1 MPLFDEELL
10 NNLRK
15 PGNLPSL
22 NSYASSPYSGNY
34 EYSFTPPSVPSMFGG
49 YADRSQKEG
58 GITLEEMKKATP
70 TFNFGFGAAPRFV
83 SQQELNDAAN
93 RYGFFKRGVD
103 LEDIAAQ
110 RQSPLSRFANGIIK
124 GLGTAGGTFIS
135 GFGTIPHAI
144 DAFRKGS
151 NFMDEISS
159 QYDWQKDISEN
170 IKQFEDLLPNYVD
183 KWEREHPFGGVI
195 PFTRGSANF
204 WGDGVF
210 KNLGYGVGAITN
222 ALVTDA
228 ALVATGQGLA
238 AAPLIGTQLTKLGAG
253 VTSML
258 GRASVHL
265 GKLAAGTT
273 KMDEALAVARQAG
286 GTAEQLATV
295 RGLAYAAAG
304 TKITS
309 GSRWMLGVFNSAQS
323 EATMEA
329 ADGEL
334 TITNHLI
341 DQYKRQHNGD
351 APVGADLEEI
361 KRIAGDARNVRYGIN
376 MALLVPSN
384 AFQFGSLLKG
394 FFAPAATRALAKGV
408 ATDVGKV
415 KLAQGSLDVFEKQV
429 VTGLAPKAWN
439 YVKPTLKNMFAEG
452 VYEEG
457 GQFAAEKGTFDYYT
471 RKYKNLK
478 ENGNLEN
485 WRTVNEIMTSGI
497 EGIAEQFT
505 STEGLKSMLIGSI
518 SAVIQGGVANKIQTK
533 MGAPTEDQRLQSA
546 INILNR
552 YGLTGMLQNQYS
564 DTLNAAGI
572 AKEMDEAVASG
583 NVFKYK
589 NLKNDMF
596 FNLVNSRAINGLHD
610 VTVEQ
615 LKMLKDLDETEFQ
628 KTFGMDL
635 NETNQKTVAGY
646 VDALIDKA
654 NQMNK
659 SITAINDTFKNPYTR
674 YDDPQ
679 TQEEVLQ
686 TFRHD
691 TVNEWKTNLAYY
703 STTID
708 DVNGRLNNIATSVSE
723 ISPLVDTSVL
733 STLTNPEKV
742 NELAETYEEQAIQ
755 LKKTINEFTSPE
767 DRKRIN
773 NQVKALRTAAEKIKM
788 AAANKDM
795 TLDTFGKLLNF
806 ELSGRENLDAAIVPT
821 DKRFDL
827 YKYGFDIN
835 ALEARRQQGLESFD
849 KLASEEGFNKFFEQA
864 EEIRDEE
871 YDSTEEEEKAEE
883 SEVTAPEVKAAE
895 FKNKAGET
903 ELPEADREYSI
914 AQLNKAKVEKI
925 ADDRYQ
931 VTSPTGEL
939 SFYETKAEADAAA
952 DVMNEELEG
961 LEKIKV
967 LGINEDGT
975 IKVEDATGNIQNID
989 PRLMTGYERIETASE
1004 KIEKNKEQIE
1014 KEQAATE
1021 LNSGNVASV
1030 PAEEGAVISEGKLK
1044 DYRQLFTSGITESE
1058 DYNDP
1063 TQSAPHVKRSREFL
1077 NNAKNF
1083 KNRNKLA
1090 AILVTPNQ
1098 EVTLGLS
1105 GLMELSYGTNDKSGA
1120 TDVENGFVA
1129 QVFVEQDGGKL
1140 YFVDKDGKRV
1150 GEVGKPVDIQQVV
1163 FQTMPTTD
1171 LFYRTKDKNEKP
1183 KPRYRENQKAEAEAA
1198 SKAWGMKR
1206 AELFAAPAFPV
1217 KAYQFTI
1224 SRGVRRENKVDGK
1237 YERNPVGGILIP
1249 EDRIAITQGLLKIS
1263 EGTISHNGVAITIPK
1278 GLTVLQYGDTLDIVN
1293 NNKFGR
1299 KKAKAIYEV
1308 LKAFAEDIRKQS
1320 EAGKSIKFNRNYT
1333 TFLENVLYWRKT
1345 SDTKGNQI
1353 YVDASNVFL
1362 GGFRF
1367 PIADIATLESEIV
1380 DQLSETYHNINGK
1393 TLKDKFTEPFY
1404 EYTVDENGK
1413 LVEKE
1418 WRNYQSYLLSSEGR
1432 SAQET
1437 PLVTNAAKPTAEL
1450 PYSFKQKYATL
1461 NDFELPVV
1469 QAPKVEAKPGVP
1481 MIGEFAMDGTTVHTF
1496 NGFTSGP
1503 VEFTGTVDAEGNINV
1518 NIQVNKTITDVAA
1531 NEKIVNG
1538 PIIEGLKAVNQFD
1551 AAAENEQLV
1560 VTYVGL
1566 KLIGELNK
1574 LKEAQQQEAPST
1586 AAVLQPDTSTVAQA
1600 QGTARTEPV
1609 VTAVSELPLK
1619 REDLPEYQSMART
1632 DATQKLAD
1640 FAAMIYGVPKIDIK
1654 TYGDFSKWF
1663 QGLGDAGYEVSLK
1676 LNGPRLA
1683 YDILLKEYNERAA
1696 VKETKPTEPT
1706 SISLDLDRGIGEAL
1720 VREMLAGKP
1729 ITDFTPAEQGF
1740 INRVPIERKEEIRQE
1755 QLDQLNQLEQEK
1767 ERKLDEILT
1776 WRAQVKKK
1784 EEWET
1789 AYDKQLVEDPLGWLE
1804 VYVNADKKA
1813 LEIYKKQIEEAKAD
1827 PNKNFGGL
1835 KGEKYIKYATEEIK
1849 KIEEQ
1854 QPRDQVK
1861 ISKVRAILDEYNA
1874 NLAKIGAK
1882 PTGGTYNPNDTG
1894 APADEYQ
1901 RVAETEAGE
1910 ERLTDAEIA
1919 LFKAWAKENVP
1930 GIPFEILD
1938 NLVNTYDNQKA
1949 WGVFEDGVAKF
1960 YRGALKGT
1968 PYHEIFEGIWKGFLT
1983 PEQRQGILDEFRAK
1997 SGKFKDRASGKML
2010 FYEEAT
2016 DQQAKERIADDFA
2029 AFRTGKIAAKSLGQ
2043 KILEFFKQIIEFF
2056 KSFVRK
2062 SSMKDQLFKAI
2073 DSGKF
2078 KEAKLPADIKSS
2090 RPEYQRIAG
2099 LSETQ
2104 VFDFVQDMTARAA
2117 NYIFG
2122 GNKESLYELRDVTGK
2137 EVFDKIKEAY
2147 ASPQERKYQQ
2157 LGEERF
2163 NQLVKR
2169 TKQSLRTLGINFNE
2183 EDRIDINDENTSKTD
2198 YAPEPFSVDWKKSSP
2213 FAIKFVLATLPKTK
2227 PTNQQ
2232 NSTSLSLPERVLS
2245 MASGVKGYMLVNF
2258 NRAFATVLGK
2268 VSNTSSTEKAAE
2280 KMANLAKLDA
2290 DYVRFFQR
2298 VGGDLNTGTFNF
2310 SNFKDADWRLFVN
2323 FMQTFTRQKPDAL
2336 IQYIKGN
2343 EVYTAPANQYTAAG
2357 QVERQWLEN
2366 MKVVSTNADAAI
2378 RYNRPNKTYEANPA
2392 AFPEKT
2398 PKLPEEM
2405 VKFLGNIGIIF
2416 PLEAYVTLKSDKQ
2429 DDFAKAVSSIYT
2441 YLQKARNI
2449 SEVTADKLGIGGPLK
2464 TLTNLYVN
2472 ATNPNQ
2478 DSTYFG
2484 VEGQRIQSVT
2494 DDNAAS
2500 LFENEFNE
2508 AGSLDQLRQSRPEL
2522 NDVFSKNSVILKKD
2536 GRFYN
2541 ADGELIR
2548 NIKVSYIQGTK
2559 LRDSNKGVATSKL
2572 TIGKRLTQEI
2582 NQNINGNYYILVP
2595 GDGSTE
2601 WMMNLGNHVSFADV
2615 EGGRAWNKIYTI
2627 FKGYLKDE
2635 VALAL
2640 DADNRKQ
2647 IKNIGNK
2654 AKELRFFKE
2663 ILSEKNLKE
2672 INQLIVT
2679 GATESK
2685 ISEYIDNNISDINA
2699 AVKEFIENT
2708 AKETRANLE
2717 SSNQVAMVKEDQFTY
2732 AELDST
2738 FATSEGIRKFRMSN
2752 DDVNN
2757 LVTFLNANYI
2767 INNIEFH
2774 KVLFGD
2780 PYQFA
2785 IKNGKLDE
2793 TKRIKS
2799 FLSPRRRTIDSPEF
2813 NTFLNDEY
2821 NKSGD
2826 VQLLPTDLGYHENKS
2841 YTKTA
2846 TLSDIEFGTSLY
2858 PKVNEADAASW
2869 VIDNTYR
2876 EVKLK
2881 NGQWSKE
2888 AENWHQWQMAYM
2900 RRAMAKKGAWSYEGR
2915 EALQKADN
2923 ELLSKPEPTFVTE
2936 VLKPI
2941 VSGVKNNENKID
2953 IVLDKFSQMPLYYK
2967 SIEGTNLEKLY
2978 IKMME
2983 EKVGYV
2989 VMQSGRKAG
2998 ATALNKFYN
3007 EDGSFNENPFEGTI
3021 DVAWKSYGI
3030 QVENSFENPKEQT
3043 RGSQLTKLFSLD
3055 FFDNGKASNEA
3066 KAEFNKNKEILKQ
3079 MHENGYNQ
3087 ILKKLGIEDLGYAFN
3102 VVDKVAIQ
3110 ETLEYELLRRELNE
3124 NAIDTIQLDENGEF
3138 IIPFEASPAYQQI
3151 KNILYSIVNKQLTSP
3166 KMNGGPKVQVPV
3178 TGWEKGNRDPKGA
3191 SPALKFYTKE
3201 DPYMEVYLPHWFRNK
3216 FNKNKFP
3223 TDESILN
3230 YLNKTDEGKK
3240 ILTGIGFRIPTQSMS
3255 SVEVFRVKGFLPQ
3268 SMGDTI
3274 VVPSEVTAKAGSD
3287 FDIDKMNTYLRSV
3300 YVDKSGDVRL
3310 VKYRGS
3316 EEATREFYAGVF
3328 DEVLAG
3334 KKVKKDDLFEALQIR
3349 KYGLDDSKGLV
3360 DRYGNLLDTLLS
3372 EVENE
3377 SELEAKLEEELLKL
3391 GDTNLQA
3398 ALKDRFVDE
3407 MYKRSLENEYYDS
3420 LERMITLPENFDR
3433 LVSPVD
3439 DAGLAKAAA
3448 ELDTL
3453 RNEDESQ
3460 IKNRLLNR
3468 SYMTNLRHAFVTA
3481 KKWVGI
3487 AAVNITGQ
3495 SLTQKTQVYIDP
3507 SRFELVNAIDKKWLG
3522 DGSIALPHNTITV
3535 DGKTYVSIS
3544 GKMTAD
3550 NKSFISDRLSG
3561 YATAFVDVAKDPYI
3575 MKIIKSDLVT
3585 STFMFLERI
3594 GVGKNTVL
3602 FMNQPIITE
3611 YLKYLDAKDAKFLFS
3626 TDDVAAVLNKFPATR
3641 DSVKE
3646 AKIDVAKLKDNIKD
3660 YSEGKLGNE
3669 RNAEQQKIL
3678 MEFLK
3683 YAKMA
3688 DYSFKLTQATN
3699 YDTTKFKNSD
3709 SFYKKTSRT
3718 AMARETNI
3726 FSSVDKVLEN
3736 SFIGDQ
3742 ADLLNRSMVGMGAIL
3757 KLEQDDYRYIIN
3769 QVLAPYS
3776 EQQYMS
3782 ADDFDRVANKLKASF
3797 LDFIIQ
3803 TKTGLN
3809 SEIRELA
3816 VDLRTSV
3823 ARQLAEA
3830 QKKFP
3835 NVKILNDLTVSTSD
3849 KLEGGAKTVTL
3860 KANPKDAFDENTYIE
3875 MMRELRDNPETR
3887 DLYYDIVSLSI
3898 LQGSYQS
3905 AVSIKNIIPVEDYA
3919 AAISETINTL
3929 SNSPELE
3936 IFSKEAWFQKN
3947 NWKDDAVVPP
3957 VTPKFFLASESPID
3971 VIEVGDDLVDVYQYY
3986 SELFPSIEPLKIQST
4001 DRRVLLLSEKFNAKH
4016 VGYDVV
4022 KVPRVITMK
4031 GGEMVDI
4038 VTGRNITPAERVRRI
4053 ASGESGLN
4061 DVFGYQKVRYGNGE
4075 PVVTEKGQHVY
4086 KLTNLYGDGSLVSE
4100 YYTDARPSVVDNGT
4114 VKISDNISNDT
4125 LIEYFAPR
4133 IEERIVS
4140 SAPEVASTTKISTP
4154 SGKLKLRDGKE
4165 YNISDI
4171 NAELLESIGYKPKE
4185 IGKLL
4190 KSIC

>member
-49 YADRSQKEG
+49 YADRSKKEG

-83 SQQELNDAAN
+83 SQQELNEAAN

-110 RQSPLSRFANGIIK
+110 KQAPLSRFANGIIK

-144 DAFRKGS
+144 DALRKGS

-170 IKQFEDLLPNYVD
+170 IKQFEDFLPNYVD
-183 KWEREHPFGGVI
+183 KWERDHPFGGVI

-238 AAPLIGTQLTKLGAG
+238 AAPLIGAQLTKLGAG

-351 APVGADLEEI
+351 APIGADLEEI
-361 KRIAGDARNVRYGIN
+361 KRIAADARNVRYGIN

-679 TQEEVLQ
+679 TKEEVLE

-703 STTID
+703 SATID
-708 DVNGRLNNIATSVSE
+708 DVNGRLSNIATSVSE

-788 AAANKDM
+788 AAANEDM

-835 ALEARRQQGLESFD
+835 ALETRRQQGLESFD

-967 LGINEDGT
+967 LGVNEDGT

-1044 DYRQLFTSGITESE
+1044 DYRQLFISGITESE

-1090 AILVTPNQ
+1090 TILVTPNQ

-1249 EDRIAITQGLLKIS
+1249 EDRIATTQGLLKIS
-1263 EGTISHNGVAITIPK
+1263 EGTVSHNGVSITIPK
-1278 GLTVLQYGDTLDIVN
+1278 GLTVLQYGDTLDIIN

-1345 SDTKGNQI
+1345 PDTKGNQI
-1353 YVDASNVFL
+1353 YVDASNIFL

-1367 PIADIATLESEIV
+1367 PIADIATLEGEIV

-1404 EYTVDENGK
+1404 EYTVDENGN
-1413 LVEKE
+1413 LTEKE

-1503 VEFTGTVDAEGNINV
+1503 VEFTGTVDANGNVSV

-1538 PIIEGLKAVNQFD
+1538 PIIEGLKAINQFD

-1574 LKEAQQQEAPST
+1574 LKEAQQQEAPAAPAPTPTAPVST
-1586 AAVLQPDTSTVAQA
+1586 D
-1600 QGTARTEPV
+1600 
-1609 VTAVSELPLK
+1609 
-1619 REDLPEYQSMART
+1619 
-1632 DATQKLAD
+1632 
-1640 FAAMIYGVPKIDIK
+1640 
-1654 TYGDFSKWF
+1654 
-1663 QGLGDAGYEVSLK
+1663 
-1676 LNGPRLA
+1676 
-1683 YDILLKEYNERAA
+1683 
-1696 VKETKPTEPT
+1696 
-1706 SISLDLDRGIGEAL
+1706 
-1720 VREMLAGKP
+1720 
-1729 ITDFTPAEQGF
+1729 
-1740 INRVPIERKEEIRQE
+1740 
-1755 QLDQLNQLEQEK
+1755 
-1767 ERKLDEILT
+1767 
-1776 WRAQVKKK
+1776 
-1784 EEWET
+1784 
-1789 AYDKQLVEDPLGWLE
+1789 
-1804 VYVNADKKA
+1804 
-1813 LEIYKKQIEEAKAD
+1813 AKAD
-1827 PNKNFGGL
+1827 IERRRQEELEANKKLAVQDLKTKVAEKFETLSETRAKLKQEVLDDDTLSAQDKELLTVAIDGL
-1835 KGEKYIKYATEEIK
+1835 FDISGSNPFIIDDLPGYGSYNIK
-1849 KIEEQ
+1849 KFEEYITYNFPDLTRKQITDVLSKHIEHFAVEHKGSLLATLEG
-1854 QPRDQVK
+1854 P
-1861 ISKVRAILDEYNA
+1861 SGLPS
-1874 NLAKIGAK
+1874 NLAELNAAKINAKYDAELAALEGAK
-1882 PTGGTYNPNDTG
+1882 PAASVSTAVNKTVFRILEQAFYEGNGKRYD
-1894 APADEYQ
+1894 
-1901 RVAETEAGE
+1901 VI
-1910 ERLTDAEIA
+1910 TDA
-1919 LFKAWAKENVP
+1919 
-1930 GIPFEILD
+1930 
-1938 NLVNTYDNQKA
+1938 
-1949 WGVFEDGVAKF
+1949 
-1960 YRGALKGT
+1960 
-1968 PYHEIFEGIWKGFLT
+1968 
-1983 PEQRQGILDEFRAK
+1983 
-1997 SGKFKDRASGKML
+1997 
-2010 FYEEAT
+2010 
-2016 DQQAKERIADDFA
+2016 
-2029 AFRTGKIAAKSLGQ
+2029 
-2043 KILEFFKQIIEFF
+2043 
-2056 KSFVRK
+2056 
-2062 SSMKDQLFKAI
+2062 QL
-2073 DSGKF
+2073 
-2078 KEAKLPADIKSS
+2078 
-2090 RPEYQRIAG
+2090 
-2099 LSETQ
+2099 
-2104 VFDFVQDMTARAA
+2104 
-2117 NYIFG
+2117 
-2122 GNKESLYELRDVTGK
+2122 
-2137 EVFDKIKEAY
+2137 
-2147 ASPQERKYQQ
+2147 
-2157 LGEERF
+2157 
-2163 NQLVKR
+2163 
-2169 TKQSLRTLGINFNE
+2169 
-2183 EDRIDINDENTSKTD
+2183 
-2198 YAPEPFSVDWKKSSP
+2198 
-2213 FAIKFVLATLPKTK
+2213 
-2227 PTNQQ
+2227 
-2232 NSTSLSLPERVLS
+2232 
-2245 MASGVKGYMLVNF
+2245 
-2258 NRAFATVLGK
+2258 
-2268 VSNTSSTEKAAE
+2268 
-2280 KMANLAKLDA
+2280 
-2290 DYVRFFQR
+2290 
-2298 VGGDLNTGTFNF
+2298 
-2310 SNFKDADWRLFVN
+2310 
-2323 FMQTFTRQKPDAL
+2323 
-2336 IQYIKGN
+2336 
-2343 EVYTAPANQYTAAG
+2343 
-2357 QVERQWLEN
+2357 
-2366 MKVVSTNADAAI
+2366 
-2378 RYNRPNKTYEANPA
+2378 
-2392 AFPEKT
+2392 
-2398 PKLPEEM
+2398 
-2405 VKFLGNIGIIF
+2405 
-2416 PLEAYVTLKSDKQ
+2416 
-2429 DDFAKAVSSIYT
+2429 
-2441 YLQKARNI
+2441 
-2449 SEVTADKLGIGGPLK
+2449 
-2464 TLTNLYVN
+2464 
-2472 ATNPNQ
+2472 
-2478 DSTYFG
+2478 
-2484 VEGQRIQSVT
+2484 
-2494 DDNAAS
+2494 
-2500 LFENEFNE
+2500 
-2508 AGSLDQLRQSRPEL
+2508 
-2522 NDVFSKNSVILKKD
+2522 
-2536 GRFYN
+2536 
-2541 ADGELIR
+2541 
-2548 NIKVSYIQGTK
+2548 
-2559 LRDSNKGVATSKL
+2559 
-2572 TIGKRLTQEI
+2572 
-2582 NQNINGNYYILVP
+2582 
-2595 GDGSTE
+2595 
-2601 WMMNLGNHVSFADV
+2601 
-2615 EGGRAWNKIYTI
+2615 
-2627 FKGYLKDE
+2627 
-2635 VALAL
+2635 
-2640 DADNRKQ
+2640 
-2647 IKNIGNK
+2647 
-2654 AKELRFFKE
+2654 
-2663 ILSEKNLKE
+2663 
-2672 INQLIVT
+2672 
-2679 GATESK
+2679 
-2685 ISEYIDNNISDINA
+2685 
-2699 AVKEFIENT
+2699 
-2708 AKETRANLE
+2708 
-2717 SSNQVAMVKEDQFTY
+2717 
-2732 AELDST
+2732 
-2738 FATSEGIRKFRMSN
+2738 
-2752 DDVNN
+2752 
-2757 LVTFLNANYI
+2757 
-2767 INNIEFH
+2767 
-2774 KVLFGD
+2774 
-2780 PYQFA
+2780 
-2785 IKNGKLDE
+2785 
-2793 TKRIKS
+2793 
-2799 FLSPRRRTIDSPEF
+2799 
-2813 NTFLNDEY
+2813 
-2821 NKSGD
+2821 
-2826 VQLLPTDLGYHENKS
+2826 
-2841 YTKTA
+2841 
-2846 TLSDIEFGTSLY
+2846 
-2858 PKVNEADAASW
+2858 
-2869 VIDNTYR
+2869 
-2876 EVKLK
+2876 
-2881 NGQWSKE
+2881 
-2888 AENWHQWQMAYM
+2888 
-2900 RRAMAKKGAWSYEGR
+2900 
-2915 EALQKADN
+2915 
-2923 ELLSKPEPTFVTE
+2923 
-2936 VLKPI
+2936 
-2941 VSGVKNNENKID
+2941 
-2953 IVLDKFSQMPLYYK
+2953 
-2967 SIEGTNLEKLY
+2967 
-2978 IKMME
+2978 
-2983 EKVGYV
+2983 
-2989 VMQSGRKAG
+2989 
-2998 ATALNKFYN
+2998 
-3007 EDGSFNENPFEGTI
+3007 
-3021 DVAWKSYGI
+3021 
-3030 QVENSFENPKEQT
+3030 
-3043 RGSQLTKLFSLD
+3043 
-3055 FFDNGKASNEA
+3055 
-3066 KAEFNKNKEILKQ
+3066 
-3079 MHENGYNQ
+3079 
-3087 ILKKLGIEDLGYAFN
+3087 
-3102 VVDKVAIQ
+3102 
-3110 ETLEYELLRRELNE
+3110 
-3124 NAIDTIQLDENGEF
+3124 
-3138 IIPFEASPAYQQI
+3138 
-3151 KNILYSIVNKQLTSP
+3151 
-3166 KMNGGPKVQVPV
+3166 
-3178 TGWEKGNRDPKGA
+3178 
-3191 SPALKFYTKE
+3191 
-3201 DPYMEVYLPHWFRNK
+3201 
-3216 FNKNKFP
+3216 
-3223 TDESILN
+3223 
-3230 YLNKTDEGKK
+3230 
-3240 ILTGIGFRIPTQSMS
+3240 QSMS
-3255 SVEVFRVKGFLPQ
+3255 AATK
-3268 SMGDTI
+3268 
-3274 VVPSEVTAKAGSD
+3274 
-3287 FDIDKMNTYLRSV
+3287 TYL
-3300 YVDKSGDVRL
+3300 L
-3310 VKYRGS
+3310 
-3316 EEATREFYAGVF
+3316 
-3328 DEVLAG
+3328 
-3334 KKVKKDDLFEALQIR
+3334 
-3349 KYGLDDSKGLV
+3349 
-3360 DRYGNLLDTLLS
+3360 NL
-3372 EVENE
+3372 
-3377 SELEAKLEEELLKL
+3377 
-3391 GDTNLQA
+3391 
-3398 ALKDRFVDE
+3398 
-3407 MYKRSLENEYYDS
+3407 Y
-3420 LERMITLPENFDR
+3420 
-3433 LVSPVD
+3433 
-3439 DAGLAKAAA
+3439 
-3448 ELDTL
+3448 
-3453 RNEDESQ
+3453 
-3460 IKNRLLNR
+3460 
-3468 SYMTNLRHAFVTA
+3468 
-3481 KKWVGI
+3481 
-3487 AAVNITGQ
+3487 
-3495 SLTQKTQVYIDP
+3495 
-3507 SRFELVNAIDKKWLG
+3507 
-3522 DGSIALPHNTITV
+3522 
-3535 DGKTYVSIS
+3535 
-3544 GKMTAD
+3544 
-3550 NKSFISDRLSG
+3550 
-3561 YATAFVDVAKDPYI
+3561 
-3575 MKIIKSDLVT
+3575 
-3585 STFMFLERI
+3585 
-3594 GVGKNTVL
+3594 
-3602 FMNQPIITE
+3602 
-3611 YLKYLDAKDAKFLFS
+3611 
-3626 TDDVAAVLNKFPATR
+3626 
-3641 DSVKE
+3641 
-3646 AKIDVAKLKDNIKD
+3646 
-3660 YSEGKLGNE
+3660 
-3669 RNAEQQKIL
+3669 EQ
-3678 MEFLK
+3678 
-3683 YAKMA
+3683 
-3688 DYSFKLTQATN
+3688 
-3699 YDTTKFKNSD
+3699 
-3709 SFYKKTSRT
+3709 
-3718 AMARETNI
+3718 
-3726 FSSVDKVLEN
+3726 
-3736 SFIGDQ
+3736 
-3742 ADLLNRSMVGMGAIL
+3742 
-3757 KLEQDDYRYIIN
+3757 
-3769 QVLAPYS
+3769 
-3776 EQQYMS
+3776 
-3782 ADDFDRVANKLKASF
+3782 LKA
-3797 LDFIIQ
+3797 
-3803 TKTGLN
+3803 
-3809 SEIRELA
+3809 
-3816 VDLRTSV
+3816 
-3823 ARQLAEA
+3823 
-3830 QKKFP
+3830 
-3835 NVKILNDLTVSTSD
+3835 
-3849 KLEGGAKTVTL
+3849 
-3860 KANPKDAFDENTYIE
+3860 
-3875 MMRELRDNPETR
+3875 
-3887 DLYYDIVSLSI
+3887 
-3898 LQGSYQS
+3898 
-3905 AVSIKNIIPVEDYA
+3905 
-3919 AAISETINTL
+3919 
-3929 SNSPELE
+3929 
-3936 IFSKEAWFQKN
+3936 
-3947 NWKDDAVVPP
+3947 
-3957 VTPKFFLASESPID
+3957 
-3971 VIEVGDDLVDVYQYY
+3971 
-3986 SELFPSIEPLKIQST
+3986 
-4001 DRRVLLLSEKFNAKH
+4001 
-4016 VGYDVV
+4016 
-4022 KVPRVITMK
+4022 
-4031 GGEMVDI
+4031 
-4038 VTGRNITPAERVRRI
+4038 
-4053 ASGESGLN
+4053 
-4061 DVFGYQKVRYGNGE
+4061 
-4075 PVVTEKGQHVY
+4075 
-4086 KLTNLYGDGSLVSE
+4086 
-4100 YYTDARPSVVDNGT
+4100 
-4114 VKISDNISNDT
+4114 
-4125 LIEYFAPR
+4125 
-4133 IEERIVS
+4133 
-4140 SAPEVASTTKISTP
+4140 
-4154 SGKLKLRDGKE
+4154 
-4165 YNISDI
+4165 
-4171 NAELLESIGYKPKE
+4171 
-4185 IGKLL
+4185 
-4190 KSIC
+4190 